1 MAANQSET
9 RSPPS
14 YQGRSRFVPIIMF
27 VLKTAIA
34 DTYVFFDFSTFLYMS
49 YYFLRSF
56 PYSIFQSSEVRFR
69 I

>member
-9 RSPPS
+9 RSPLS
-14 YQGRSRFVPIIMF
+14 YRGRSRFVTRIMF

-49 YYFLRSF
+49 YYFLGSF
-56 PYSIFQSSEVRFR
+56 P
-69 I
+69 

>member
-9 RSPPS
+9 RSPLG
-14 YQGRSRFVPIIMF
+14 YRGRSRFVPIIMF
-27 VLKTAIA
+27 VLKTVIA

-56 PYSIFQSSEVRFR
+56 P
-69 I
+69 